1 MGEKK
6 FHDLKSQVPMPY
18 KKFKKSGR
26 RPKRQYR
33 KGKFSKKFKGRFRM
47 NHRPKLAYSGPGRAP
62 LPDYYFTKLHYQ
74 DWFNYS
80 SSGSSGVGEIIFSG
94 NGAYDPYDAIGG
106 IGCSGFT
113 ELAAIYQQYR
123 VYASKITV
131 VVKSI
136 VDSTATGDSV
146 FLIIPDRNNVT
157 YSMSDVIARQASPY
171 SKVAMLNRGSMVVN
185 PLQSNSIVRQSIFT
199 VNLTSM
205 MTITHRPLVVLQPM
219 NGSGT
224 LLRLVVINRLLLH
237 RQDFRPSSRLLTT
250 SGSKSARLYQHPK

>member
-1 MGEKK
+1 
-6 FHDLKSQVPMPY
+6 MPY

-47 NHRPKLAYSGPGRAP
+47 NHRPKLAYSGPGKAP

-80 SSGSSGVGEIIFSG
+80 SSGSSGVGELIFSG
-94 NGAYDPYDAIGG
+94 NGSYDPYDAIGG

-146 FLIIPDRNNVT
+146 FLIIPDRSNST

-171 SKVAMLNRGSMVVN
+171 SKVAMLNRGS
-185 PLQSNSIVRQSIFT
+185 
-199 VNLTSM
+199 
-205 MTITHRPLVVLQPM
+205 
-219 NGSGT
+219 NGSQPVTIKQYRKTKHIYGESDIDDDNYASSTTGT
-224 LLRLVVINRLLLH
+224 PTNEWFWHVLAARGD
-237 RQDFRPSSRLLTT
+237 Q
-250 SGSKSARLYQHPK
+250 SAIAASPGFQAIVKITYYIRFEKRKALSAP